1 MDIKKITRAGLI
13 AGIYIILVFIQ
24 LLPGVTSGLVF
35 GPVQLRIAEGL
46 TILPFFDTAAIPGL
60 FIGCLLSNLIIA
72 PYAGFGYIDIIG
84 GSLVTLLAAYFSSKM
99 KNKYL
104 AMLPPIVLNAVIVSL
119 WVSYFSNI
127 PYLMVVL
134 GIGLGQT
141 ISVLLFGSIVS
152 KVYEKVLIDKEY
164 NNIK

>member
-1 MDIKKITRAGLI
+1 MDTKKITRSGLI
-13 AGIYIILVFIQ
+13 AGIYIILVFLQ
-24 LLPGVTSGLVF
+24 LLPGVTSGLIF

-60 FIGCLLSNLIIA
+60 FVGCLLSNLIIA
-72 PYAGFGYIDIIG
+72 PYSGFGYIDVIG

-104 AMLPPIVLNAVIVSL
+104 AMLPPIILNALIVSI

-127 PYLMVVL
+127 PYLLVALGV
-134 GIGLGQT
+134 GIGEAV
-141 ISVLLFGSIVS
+141 SVLLFGTIVS